1 MSLEEKTSELG
12 FHFDRVRES
21 TAKVMQSILANP
33 TLSPE
38 EQVILLNTLAER
50 HMAIGQLVK
59 SKLDFGFL
67 TQIQEKRL

>member
-21 TAKVMQSILANP
+21 TAKVMQSILDNP
-33 TLSPE
+33 SLSPE
-38 EQVILLNTLAER
+38 EQVVLLNTLADR